1 MKKLFTLIS
10 VALATMS
17 VNAQTETYT
26 AITRDAETKVMT
38 LSDEFK
44 AVLPL
49 NEDGSYG
56 DVATNKTEKG
66 SVVTM
71 KTASVTCVATGG
83 STPADVPDDPTD
95 ADGDGK
101 ADNTED
107 THCDINEDGTVNSW
121 NEIKWQQKNQ
131 GDINW
136 AWIQGTGNPAAE
148 IKAETVMQNDIPATY
163 FYNGQEYTKYRPDY
177 TFYNPDGSLG
187 VPEMGLHYQFTA
199 STAGTIKI
207 GVWVNKGNRDT
218 YVVDAAT
225 ALPVAYKA
233 EGYINGQNHKILP
246 EGATDSVSVK
256 KYLSSEEID
265 SIHKAAKVNAETGED
280 SAPYVIGAGNQ
291 PFFGYITFEMEAG
304 KTYYV
309 FCASTQLGF
318 NGWEFTPAAGGG
330 STSANVIYS
339 WESPEGTPIETGGK
353 MEYLNGDDKQRL
365 NYPNAGNYT
374 ICLNG
379 KSVEMG
385 KDPSANAGYMLLTL
399 EQALEAGD
407 VIEATGYRNKN
418 EDGKN
423 ASIYF
428 LFENGA
434 EWKDDKGFVNICA
447 DDNDEDYD
455 DDGST
460 PNTNTWEIT
469 AAEAGSKT
477 IKLSRNAASTNIFI
491 TKFVITRGVA
501 NGIENVEVVTPVKN
515 NAIYNLSGQK
525 VDASYKGIIIVN
537 GKKFFNK

>member
-1 MKKLFTLIS
+1 MKKIFTLIA

-148 IKAETVMQNDIPATY
+148 IKAETVMQDDIPATY
-163 FYNGQEYTKYRPDY
+163 FYNGQEYTKYRPAY

-318 NGWEFTPAAGGG
+318 NGWEFTPAPAAGPEIPANAIYYWEGAAEAAIEKGG
-330 STSANVIYS
+330 VATAHGACEGRVNYSNADYYTLSVNGKKAN
-339 WESPEGTPIETGGK
+339 IETD
-353 MEYLNGDDKQRL
+353 YIL
-365 NYPNAGNYT
+365 
-374 ICLNG
+374 I
-379 KSVEMG
+379 
-385 KDPSANAGYMLLTL
+385 TL
-399 EQALEAGD
+399 DNALEAAD
-407 VIEATGYRNKN
+407 QIAITAYRNKDTDAN
-418 EDGKN
+418 GTL
-423 ASIYF
+423 YM
-428 LFENGA
+428 LFENGY
-434 EWKDDKGFVNICA
+434 EIDEG
-447 DDNDEDYD
+447 DNMIWNNVHPDL
-455 DDGST
+455 GQQ
-460 PNTNTWEIT
+460 PNTNTYKV
-469 AAEAGSKT
+469 AEGAGSKT
-477 IKLSRNAASTNIFI
+477 IKISRSKSSTNVFI
-491 TKFVITRGVA
+491 TKFVITRGGTD
-501 NGIENVEVVTPVKN
+501 GIANVEVVTPVKN

>member
-1 MKKLFTLIS
+1 MKKIFTLIA

-17 VNAQTETYT
+17 VNAQEKYV
-26 AITRDAETKVMT
+26 AIERNAETGAMT

-148 IKAETVMQNDIPATY
+148 IKAETVMQDDIPATY
-163 FYNGQEYTKYRPDY
+163 FYNGQEYTKYRPAY

-318 NGWEFTPAAGGG
+318 NGWEFTPAPAAGPEIP
-330 STSANVIYS
+330 ANAIYF
-339 WESPEGTPIETGGK
+339 WESPDGTPVEKGGK
-353 MEYLNGDDKQRL
+353 IEYMNGDGDRL
-365 NYPNAGNYT
+365 NYSNAGYHT

-379 KSVEMG
+379 KKG
-385 KDPSANAGYMLLTL
+385 NINDAPSANAGYMLLTL
-399 EQALEAGD
+399 DQALEAGD
-407 VIEATGYRNKN
+407 IMEITAYRNKN
-418 EDGKN
+418 AEEKN
-423 ASIYF
+423 ATIMFY
-428 LFENGA
+428 FENGA
-434 EWKDDKGFVNICA
+434 EWADTKTFVNICSDDENA
-447 DDNDEDYD
+447 DWDN
-455 DDGST
+455 DGST

-477 IKLSRNAASTNIFI
+477 IKMTRNSASTNLFI
-491 TKFVITRGVA
+491 TKFVITRGGA
-501 NGIENVEVVTPVKN
+501 SGIENVEVVTPAN

-537 GKKFFNK
+537 GKKYFNK

>member
-1 MKKLFTLIS
+1 MKKIFTLIA

-56 DVATNKTEKG
+56 DVATNKDERG
-66 SVVTM
+66 SVVVM
-71 KTASVTCVATGG
+71 KTASVTVEAVGG
-83 STPADVPDDPTD
+83 STPADVPDV
-95 ADGDGK
+95 AG
-101 ADNTED
+101 DNTM
-107 THCDINEDGTVNSW
+107 THVDINPDGTVNSW
-121 NEIKWQQKNQ
+121 SDIKWQQKNQ

-136 AWIQGTGNPAAE
+136 AWIQGTGNPAAKIE
-148 IKAETVMQNDIPATY
+148 AEAIMTDDVPATY
-163 FYNGQEYTKYRPDY
+163 VDENGVEHTKYRPLY

-187 VPEMGLHYQFTA
+187 VPEMGLYYKFTA
-199 STAGTIKI
+199 TTAGSIKI
-207 GVWVNKGNRDT
+207 GTWVNKGNRKT

-256 KYLSSEEID
+256 KYLSTEEID
-265 SIHKAAKVNAETGED
+265 SIHKANCTDATTGED
-280 SAPYVIGAGNQ
+280 TKPYVIGAGNQ

-309 FCASTQLGF
+309 FCESTQLGF
-318 NGWEFTPAAGGG
+318 NGWEFTPAPAAGPEIP
-330 STSANVIYS
+330 ANAIYF
-339 WESPEGTPIETGGK
+339 WESPDGTPVEKGGK
-353 MEYLNGDDKQRL
+353 IEYMNGDGDRL
-365 NYPNAGNYT
+365 NYANAGYYT

-379 KSVEMG
+379 K
-385 KDPSANAGYMLLTL
+385 KANINDDAPSANAGHMLLTL
-399 EQALEAGD
+399 DQALEVGD
-407 VIEATGYRNKN
+407 VIEITAYRNKN
-418 EDGKN
+418 ADGKN
-423 ASIYF
+423 ASIMFY
-428 LFENGA
+428 FENGA
-434 EWKDDKGFVNICA
+434 EWADTKSFVNILSDDENA
-447 DDNDEDYD
+447 DWDN
-455 DDGST
+455 DGST

-477 IKLSRNAASTNIFI
+477 IKMTRNSASTNLFI
-491 TKFVITRGVA
+491 TKFVITRGGA
-501 NGIENVEVVTPVKN
+501 SGIENVEVVTPVKN

>member
-1 MKKLFTLIS
+1 MKKIFTLIA

-17 VNAQTETYT
+17 VNAQEKYV
-26 AITRDAETKVMT
+26 AIERNAETGAMT
-38 LSDEFK
+38 LSEEFK

-56 DVATNKTEKG
+56 DVATNKDERG
-66 SVVTM
+66 SVVVM
-71 KTASVTCVATGG
+71 KTASVTVEAVGG
-83 STPADVPDDPTD
+83 STPADVPDV
-95 ADGDGK
+95 AG
-101 ADNTED
+101 DNTA
-107 THCDINEDGTVNSW
+107 THVDINADGTVNSW
-121 NEIKWQQKNQ
+121 SEIKWQQKNQ

-136 AWIQGTGNPAAE
+136 AWIQGTGNPAAKIE
-148 IKAETVMQNDIPATY
+148 AEAIMTDDVPATY
-163 FYNGQEYTKYRPDY
+163 VDENGVEHTKYRPLY
-177 TFYNPDGSLG
+177 TFNNPDGSLG
-187 VPEMGLHYQFTA
+187 VPEMGLYYKFTA
-199 STAGTIKI
+199 TTAGSIKI
-207 GVWVNKGNRDT
+207 GTWVNKGSRKT

-233 EGYINGQNHKILP
+233 EGYINGVNETYIK
-246 EGATDSVSVK
+246 EDGTEASRK
-256 KYLSSEEID
+256 KYLTAEEVD
-265 SIHKAAKVNAETGED
+265 SVHKANCINAETGED
-280 SAPYVIGAGNQ
+280 TKPYVIGHGNQ

-309 FCASTQLGF
+309 FCESTQLGF
-318 NGWEFTPAAGGG
+318 NGWEFTPAPAAGPEIP
-330 STSANVIYS
+330 ANAIYF
-339 WESPEGTPIETGGK
+339 WESPDGTPVEKGGK

-365 NYPNAGNYT
+365 NYQNAGNYT

-379 KSVEMG
+379 KFAEMG
-385 KDPSANAGYMLLTL
+385 NDPSANAGYMLLTL

-418 EDGKN
+418 ADGKN

-447 DDNDEDYD
+447 DDTDEDYD

-491 TKFVITRGVA
+491 TKFVITRGGA
-501 NGIENVEVVTPVKN
+501 SGIENVEVVTPAN